1 MSNPTGPGRL
11 SRLALFDALNVSRD
25 PMLLIALVMSAA
37 PALML
42 AIWRADIDAAANAAF
57 GVAAFSH
64 YAIPTA
70 LLLPALLIGWVV
82 GFLVL
87 EDRDDGPLLAVA
99 VTPLGTRG
107 YLGYR
112 AALAAALTTLL
123 TVYGIALLLPGVTPA
138 IAVLLVLLIAA
149 ESVLAAAIL
158 PSVAR
163 NKVEGLAVTKL
174 TNLTAIVPLAALLPA
189 PWRYLFG
196 IIPSYW
202 LGELLLVPPGDGI
215 PLPLTAILA
224 IAIHAAVAVL
234 LIWRFRR

>member
-1 MSNPTGPGRL
+1 M
-11 SRLALFDALNVSRD
+11 
-25 PMLLIALVMSAA
+25 
-37 PALML
+37 
-42 AIWRADIDAAANAAF
+42 
-57 GVAAFSH
+57 
-64 YAIPTA
+64 
-70 LLLPALLIGWVV
+70 
-82 GFLVL
+82 L

-174 TNLTAIVPLAALLPA
+174 TNLTAIVPLAALLPRPLA
-189 PWRYLFG
+189 LSVRHHTQ
-196 IIPSYW
+196 
-202 LGELLLVPPGDGI
+202 LLAGRAAAGAARRRDSSAAYRHSGHSHPRRSRGPAD
-215 PLPLTAILA
+215 LA
-224 IAIHAAVAVL
+224 LQALERDAEAAD
-234 LIWRFRR
+234 FSG